1 MASSL
6 LNLVHNPAERILKIQ
21 CKNQHNS
28 MKYKKYGIKYNEIS
42 LQEKEDSY
50 SKLNMEDNADADYT
64 QTKRFCKEFKI
75 GHNHHLHVQR
85 DTLLLTHVF
94 GNFLKYV
101 S

>member
-50 SKLNMEDNADADYT
+50 IKLNMKT
-64 QTKRFCKEFKI
+64 MLMQI
-75 GHNHHLHVQR
+75 
-85 DTLLLTHVF
+85 THKQKDFVK
-94 GNFLKYV
+94 NLK
-101 S
+101 